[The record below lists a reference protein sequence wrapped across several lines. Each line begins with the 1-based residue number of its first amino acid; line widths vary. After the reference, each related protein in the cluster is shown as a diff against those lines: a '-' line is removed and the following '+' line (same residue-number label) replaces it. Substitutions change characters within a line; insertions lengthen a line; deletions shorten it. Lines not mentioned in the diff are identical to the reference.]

1 MNARDLMSTQ
11 EQFWSSYYAEVVKTG
26 DAWLDYSNERGQAQ
40 IFGLALE
47 GAGPIS
53 ARSCV
58 DIGCGWG
65 QFSRSLSALRASR
78 VTGVDIVPEMIAQH
92 RREHPHIR
100 WLCGSL
106 QSPDLLEQLGS
117 YDIAFVLEVLQYVPL
132 AEVLDAIWERLLPG
146 GRIVGVVPN
155 ADCPIVSRTR
165 ARFGTNYAP
174 PSLHRIDAVVQAW
187 GELEH
192 AAYRGLSFG
201 SDQRLAPYEV
211 SSWRTSRGWEA
222 EPNRIQFVAIKRGD
236 RSARR

>member
-1 MNARDLMSTQ
+1 MNVRDFMSTQ
-11 EQFWSSYYAEVVKTG
+11 EQFWSSYYADVVKTG
-26 DAWLDYSNERGQAQ
+26 DAWLDYSNERVQAQ
-40 IFGLALE
+40 TFGLALE

-78 VTGVDIVPEMIAQH
+78 VTGVDIVPEMIARHQ
-92 RREHPHIR
+92 REHPHIR

-106 QSPDLLEQLGS
+106 QSRELLGQLGS

-132 AEVLDAIWERLLPG
+132 AEGLGAIWERLLPG
-146 GRIVGVVPN
+146 GRVVGVVPN

-165 ARFGTNYAP
+165 ARFGANYTP
-174 PSLHRIDAVVQAW
+174 PSLRQIDAVVQAL

-192 AAYRGLSFG
+192 VAYRGLSFG
-201 SDQRLAPYEV
+201 ADQRLAPYEV
-211 SSWRTSRGWEA
+211 SSWRSLREWEA
-222 EPNRIQFVAIKRGD
+222 EPNRIQFVAIKRRGP
-236 RSARR
+236 SA

>member
-1 MNARDLMSTQ
+1 MNVRERMSTQ

-26 DAWLDYSNERGQAQ
+26 DSWLDYSNERVQAQ
-40 IFGLALE
+40 TFGLALE
-47 GAGPIS
+47 AAGPIS

-65 QFSRSLSALRASR
+65 QFCRSLSALRASR

-92 RREHPHIR
+92 EREHPHIR

-117 YDIAFVLEVLQYVPL
+117 YDIAFVLEVLQYAPL
-132 AEVLDAIWERLLPG
+132 AEALGALWERLLPG

-165 ARFGTNYAP
+165 ARFGATYAP
-174 PSLHRIDAVVQAW
+174 PTLHQIDAVLQ
-187 GELEH
+187 GCDDLEY
-192 AAYRGLSFG
+192 AAYRGLAFG
-201 SDQRLAPYEV
+201 CDQRLAPYEV
-211 SSWRTSRGWEA
+211 SSWRTLRQWES
-222 EPNRIQFVAIKRGD
+222 EPNRIQFVGIK
-236 RSARR
+236 RSARSA